1 MPDTKKMSGP
11 ELPSSEEERMN
22 KLRYEY
28 NKEVQEAIKTS
39 NDLTDFKKKYKPFEF
54 KAMNIREVQENQR
67 QIRKKAKGGYV
78 KKYAK
83 GGGVRKVRS

>member
-22 KLRYEY
+22 KLKYEY
-28 NKEVQEAIKTS
+28 NKEVQEAINTS
-39 NDLTDFKKKYKPFEF
+39 NDLTDFKKKYKPFQF
-54 KAMNIREVQENQR
+54 KDKS
-67 QIRKKAKGGYV
+67 KKAKGGYV

>member
-22 KLRYEY
+22 KLRYEF
-28 NKEVQEAIKTS
+28 NKEVEEAINTS
-39 NDLTDFKKKYKPFEF
+39 NDLRDFKRKYKPYKIDYNSPNKPGFD
-54 KAMNIREVQENQR
+54 KAKS
-67 QIRKKAKGGYV
+67 KKAKGGYV